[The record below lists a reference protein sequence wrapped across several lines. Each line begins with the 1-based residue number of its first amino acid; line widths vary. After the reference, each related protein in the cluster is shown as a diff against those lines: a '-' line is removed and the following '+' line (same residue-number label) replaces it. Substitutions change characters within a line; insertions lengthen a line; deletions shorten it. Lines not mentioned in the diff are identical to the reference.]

1 MISASCARAV
11 THGAAFLVKGKH
23 FARGGCG
30 GRGRSRFSGRGSG
43 FSGGGLRGGL
53 ACQIECADFGDARI
67 DAPGPFAAARET
79 AIAAGSGLGQAKERQ
94 RHDGG
99 NDGP

>member
-1 MISASCARAV
+1 M
-11 THGAAFLVKGKH
+11 THGAAFLIKGRH

-30 GRGRSRFSGRGSG
+30 GRGRSRFSGRGG
-43 FSGGGLRGGL
+43 CLGGGSLCGGGL
-53 ACQIECADFGDARI
+53 ACQVECADFGDARI
-67 DAPGPFAAARET
+67 DAPGPFVAARET